1 MRKIKILFYFLL
13 SFLISTN
20 SFSSTIYQTEI
31 TNCLLKNTS
40 ERDKIILAR
49 WLMTAMSEHSSIK
62 SKINLPVRT
71 KQEFQ
76 QAFANYVEYILGD
89 KCLKEAKNAMKYDEK
104 GFEKAFEVLGEVAM
118 INLMEDANVMKSLE
132 EWVNYVSED
141 FIKKIN

>member
-1 MRKIKILFYFLL
+1 MRKIKILFYFIL

-89 KCLKEAKNAMKYDEK
+89 KCLKEARNAIKYDEK
-104 GFEKAFEVLGEVAM
+104 GFEKAFELLGEVAM
-118 INLMEDANVMKSLE
+118 INLMEDPNVLKSLE